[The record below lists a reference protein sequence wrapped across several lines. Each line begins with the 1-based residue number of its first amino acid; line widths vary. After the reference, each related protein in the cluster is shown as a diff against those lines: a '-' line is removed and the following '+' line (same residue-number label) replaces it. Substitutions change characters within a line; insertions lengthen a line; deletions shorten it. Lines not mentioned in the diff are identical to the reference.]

1 MIASLMMYRRPELDA
16 AHDRYWALIRSNLAK
31 MGIDSPDTL
40 SQEADEFL
48 VWKHAELTLS
58 QTCGMPYRLWL
69 HREVALVGTPD
80 FGIGGCPPGYYTSPL
95 VIRADDA
102 RSTMDEFLGAR
113 FAYNQTHSQSG
124 FAAAYNHIGERG
136 WWFDDLLHTEQHL
149 ESARSVVDGRADIAS
164 LDAVSWRLIK
174 QYEPFAADLRVL
186 EWTKPTP
193 GLPLITAKGNDTDAI
208 FAAVER
214 AILELTIE
222 DRAGLGLVGL
232 VRIPA
237 EAYLAI
243 PNPPET
249 AGSPAA

>member
-16 AHDRYWALIRSNLAK
+16 THDRYWALIRSNLAHA
-31 MGIDSPDTL
+31 GIGSPDTL
-40 SQEADEFL
+40 SQDADEFY
-48 VWKHAELTLS
+48 VWNHAGLTLS

-69 HREVALVGTPD
+69 HDKVTLVGTPD
-80 FGIGGCPPGYYTSPL
+80 FGIDGCPPGYYTSPF
-95 VIRADDA
+95 VIRAGDT
-102 RSTMDEFLGAR
+102 RSTVDEFRGAR
-113 FAYNQTHSQSG
+113 FAYNQIHSQSG
-124 FAAAYNHIGERG
+124 FAAAYNHVEERG

-149 ESARSVVDGRADIAS
+149 ESARSVVEGRADIAS

-186 EWTKPTP
+186 DWTKPTP
-193 GLPLITAKGNDTDAI
+193 GLPLITAKGNDAAAI
-208 FAAVER
+208 FAAVQR
-214 AILELTIE
+214 AIVELTTA
-222 DRAGLGLVGL
+222 DQARLGLVRL

-237 EAYLAI
+237 EAYFAI